1 MELGR
6 EKIMQMLIHKQQL
19 YLMWDL
25 AGAIIKQIVSKAKEH
40 SKLDTILSSLLRHSS
55 PFQRAFNLQT

>member
-6 EKIMQMLIHKQQL
+6 EKNYANGLHKQQL
-19 YLMWDL
+19 YLMWNL

-40 SKLDTILSSLLRHSS
+40 FKLGTILFSLLSNLS
-55 PFQRAFNLQT
+55 AFQRSFNLKA

>member
-1 MELGR
+1 
-6 EKIMQMLIHKQQL
+6 MLIHKQQL
-19 YLMWDL
+19 YLMWNL